1 MKSRLGPSALYQKNL
16 HIQKSQVMS
25 IHKNYVSSIE
35 RRFMD
40 KFYGTNSGARN
51 VGYVRALPPAYLA
64 NFSRQVCLS
73 PAYLALNLPHF
84 FHYLMKPQFLTLGK
98 GILIDLH
105 DNNFWSRFWSEPT
118 TINDI
123 DITIDE
129 INHVKQ
135 QNVVNFMSLIY
146 KCFMKLKHYT
156 DSETSDAQLLNVIH
170 ILTRLMPVLYE
181 DDEISNKFLRS
192 KNYSPFDFIPS
203 SIGPAGEDN
212 GEVLAMTVLRTMI
225 KLLFLKGFTCKR
237 VGIWEPGMGFT
248 AKYQT
253 PDLIIENNRSLV
265 LKLLIVLCGDS
276 MYQSPLRIAPRGS
289 LFTSLLVSALP
300 KQEILT
306 LTCSLINVSCRSTR
320 SDNVIEFNDNSLKVS
335 RHSYVCNCV
344 QLLTIMLIY
353 PLPKDPFL
361 ELLVDKKPFNMPRLY
376 ITKLHKDSEIL
387 FFASSLVNGLKTD
400 DYRPPLSAMEFL
412 MILWELYQ
420 CNARFRTIGEPL
432 ILELMIILVHYI
444 KSFTHPQYRNLT
456 KLCCMILLNL
466 SQNPPKKLM
475 DPYHDIS
482 LPNASYEHGP
492 TLRDIMVIHICQVLS
507 KHVVRP
513 EDQFL
518 VSTLVE
524 IIYNVVPLLGP
535 KVSGTNDHN
544 KKLNNL
550 NPDGGLSY
558 PASTSL
564 TNLVVR
570 FSSKGFLLKHP
581 ANPDL
586 LALLVRSLCIAA
598 FHNRASR
605 MLVFTMLKSEKIFE
619 SLDTVIGSLDNE
631 YFEGDT
637 VMYRVTQIE
646 EPEAKVPDK
655 EDPDAR
661 PEFRPPGF
669 RPPEL
674 KSASLESITQTD
686 DEEESPEPV
695 EAEEVEINESLRP
708 TKPLGMSKKFKGK
721 QKLHDTINNTWS
733 GKEALRIINTLIIPF
748 VKNSLNDIFGDT
760 DTFTLVE
767 HIESLDFT
775 RITNRINHQYLPTS
789 TFTPLKFHWGPVSL
803 GWYTSL
809 VYFSVYYQIE
819 NVTTVASKN
828 KLIKNITSFMS
839 FGMFSDSNSNLE
851 NPETISEIEKT
862 ISSTNVWNGTAIKL
876 FKIENN
882 TGFFDSLNH
891 KLVNESRLSLS
902 RRLSDLRFG
911 KQSPQMS
918 PNLNSGLSTP
928 KEDQEL
934 YFPRKNSVTSLH
946 SLNTLNRSRTAT
958 PRNSISM

>member
-1 MKSRLGPSALYQKNL
+1 
-16 HIQKSQVMS
+16 
-25 IHKNYVSSIE
+25 
-35 RRFMD
+35 
-40 KFYGTNSGARN
+40 
-51 VGYVRALPPAYLA
+51 
-64 NFSRQVCLS
+64 
-73 PAYLALNLPHF
+73 
-84 FHYLMKPQFLTLGK
+84 MKPQFLTLGK

-105 DNNFWSRFWSEPT
+105 DNHFWSRFWSEIT

-123 DITIDE
+123 DITIED
-129 INHVKQ
+129 IHHVKS
-135 QNVVNFMSLIY
+135 QNAVNFMSLIY
-146 KCFMKLKHYT
+146 KCFMKLKHYA
-156 DSETSDAQLLNVIH
+156 DSDTCDAHLLNVIH
-170 ILTRLMPVLYE
+170 ILTRLVPVLYE
-181 DDEISNKFLRS
+181 DETISTKFLRS
-192 KNYSPFDFIPS
+192 RNYSPFDFIPS
-203 SIGPAGEDN
+203 SIGPPGEDN
-212 GEVLAMTVLRTMI
+212 GDILAMTVLQSI
-225 KLLFLKGFTCKR
+225 VKLLFLKGFTCKR
-237 VGIWEPGMGFT
+237 VGMWEPGMGFT

-253 PDLIIENNRSLV
+253 PDLVMENNRSLV

-276 MYQSPLRIAPRGS
+276 MYQSPLRVASKGS

-300 KQEILT
+300 KQETLT
-306 LTCSLINVSCRSTR
+306 LTCSLINVLCRSTR
-320 SDNVIEFNDNSLKVS
+320 SDNAIEFNDNSLKVS
-335 RHSYVCNCV
+335 RHSYVCNCA

-353 PLPKDPFL
+353 PLPKDPLLDQLL
-361 ELLVDKKPFNMPRLY
+361 ERKPYNMPRLY

-387 FFASSLVNGLKTD
+387 FFGSALVNGLKTD
-400 DYRPPLSAMEFL
+400 DYRPPLLAMEFL
-412 MILWELYQ
+412 MIFWELYQ
-420 CNARFRTIGEPL
+420 CNARFRIIGEPL

-444 KSFTHPQYRNLT
+444 KSFTHPQYKNLT
-456 KLCCMILLNL
+456 KLCCMILLSL
-466 SQNPPKKLM
+466 SYNPPKKLM

-482 LPNASYEHGP
+482 LPNASYENGP
-492 TLRDIMVIHICQVLS
+492 TLRDIIVIHICQILS

-524 IIYNVVPLLGP
+524 IVYNVVPLLGP
-535 KVSGTNDHN
+535 KFPGTNDHN

-570 FSSKGFLLKHP
+570 FSSKPFLLKNP

-586 LALLVRSLCIAA
+586 LALLVRSICIAA

-619 SLDTVIGSLDNE
+619 TLATVIGSLNNE
-631 YFEGDT
+631 YFDGNT
-637 VMYRVTQIE
+637 VMYRIETLASAETTPVTIQATQTTAPTQPTIQSNFQTTQSI
-646 EPEAKVPDK
+646 D
-655 EDPDAR
+655 
-661 PEFRPPGF
+661 
-669 RPPEL
+669 
-674 KSASLESITQTD
+674 SAPQTD
-686 DEEESPEPV
+686 DEEESPEPM
-695 EAEEVEINESLRP
+695 EAEEQEINESLRP
-708 TKPLGMSKKFKGK
+708 TKPSGMSKKFKGK
-721 QKLHDTINNTWS
+721 QKLHDTISNTWS
-733 GKEALRIINTLIIPF
+733 GKEALRIINSLIIPF

-767 HIESLDFT
+767 HIEKLDFEPI
-775 RITNRINHQYLPTS
+775 ITTKSINHEYLPTS
-789 TFTPLKFHWGPVSL
+789 KFTPLKFHWGSVSL

-809 VYFSVYYQIE
+809 VYFSVYYQID
-819 NVTTVASKN
+819 NVSAVASKN

-839 FGMFSDSNSNLE
+839 FGMFSDASSNLE
-851 NPETISEIEKT
+851 NPETISDIEKT

-928 KEDQEL
+928 KEDQES